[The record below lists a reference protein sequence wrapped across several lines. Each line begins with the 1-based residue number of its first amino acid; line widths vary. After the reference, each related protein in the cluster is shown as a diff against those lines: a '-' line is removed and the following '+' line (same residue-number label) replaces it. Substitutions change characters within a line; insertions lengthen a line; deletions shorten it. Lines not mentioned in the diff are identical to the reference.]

1 METVDEGNGLVI
13 EHSFWEKDPDE
24 EGNWY
29 YMVSGTVSKEMYD
42 KGYRVEEFYLMQG
55 ESTDP
60 EDWIGIA
67 TAQEG
72 VDIDGVLMDDGSW
85 KFKWLGQF
93 YIPEEDGKT
102 LDPDSPV
109 NLCFSV
115 HDEDYTEEIYSPTI
129 TLEKGGEFTL

>member
-1 METVDEGNGLVI
+1 MQI
-13 EHSFWEKDPDE
+13 KDMFAKPIDRE
-24 EGNWY
+24 IQGVV
-29 YMVSGTVSKEMYD
+29 MVG
-42 KGYRVEEFYLMQG
+42 QG

-67 TAQEG
+67 TSQEG
-72 VDIDGVLMDDGSW
+72 VDIDGMLMDDGSW

-129 TLEKGGEFTL
+129 TLERGGDFTL